1 MPHPRTGYRSLA
13 SARNDVLGLLRGDH
27 DRLLEEFREFDR
39 LESLDAE
46 QACKRVVQRT
56 FAELKVLAGVEQQ
69 LFYPAVHDAIAGT
82 DLIDQSQIEHARI
95 LRLIDELERVEPTM
109 ARYRRSFRTLGE
121 YVRRHVYD
129 EEQELFSALS
139 EVAMVDWESLYEQM
153 ALRRAEL
160 AEDLGVA
167 ELALMAAHDDEDF
180 ETVEEDEPIEHDER
194 ELAMEAHH

>member
-1 MPHPRTGYRSLA
+1 MPNPRTGYRSLA
-13 SARNDVLGLLRGDH
+13 VARNDVLSLLRGDH
-27 DRLLEEFREFDR
+27 DRVLEEFREFDR
-39 LESLDAE
+39 LESLEAD
-46 QACKRVVQRT
+46 QACQRVVQRT

-69 LFYPAVHDAIAGT
+69 LFYPAVHEAIAGT

-95 LRLIDELERVEPTM
+95 LRLIDELEAAEPSM
-109 ARYRRSFRTLGE
+109 DRYRRRFRTLGE

-129 EEQELFSALS
+129 EEQELFTALS
-139 EVAMVDWESLYEQM
+139 GVAMIDWESLYEQM

-167 ELALMAAHDDEDF
+167 ELPLVVAHDDDDF
-180 ETVEEDEPIEHDER
+180 ETIEEDDAIEHDER